1 MVQSVQMNISNSER
15 SEMACFIATALE
27 YAIREF
33 MPTLVGGIECNRL
46 TSDPYV
52 LFIKLRHKYY
62 KEKQRRYVSQ

>member
-33 MPTLVGGIECNRL
+33 MPTLVGGGLNA
-46 TSDPYV
+46 TD
-52 LFIKLRHKYY
+52 
-62 KEKQRRYVSQ
+62 